1 MARGVGRWASKRSRR
16 RSCRGAP
23 GRDRA
28 TPHRIAPHRTALTAR
43 APGVAERRRGSRAR
57 TFWKRP
63 RRAGGGRV
71 GRAGGFR
78 GGPQSCPPPEE
89 GPRPGGTRRRGKGA
103 RAAARPSGQPD
114 RPPRVGRSPAPHR
127 VLSEE
132 GCWGA
137 AVRSGG
143 TVGRPQ

>member
-1 MARGVGRWASKRSRR
+1 M
-16 RSCRGAP
+16 
-23 GRDRA
+23 
-28 TPHRIAPHRTALTAR
+28 
-43 APGVAERRRGSRAR
+43 
-57 TFWKRP
+57 
-63 RRAGGGRV
+63 

-78 GGPQSCPPPEE
+78 GGPQSRPPPEE
-89 GPRPGGTRRRGKGA
+89 GPRPGGTRRRGKGV
-103 RAAARPSGQPD
+103 RVAARPSGQPD